1 MKKILFSLAVL
12 FGCAT
17 VSFAQTNFVATLQH
31 KGVFSHY
38 YGNSAL
44 QTAYG
49 EAENGDTITLSSGI
63 FAFDDSFEKGITVRG
78 VGIANPHPTVVS
90 GEINLRSKDAKLT
103 TTFEGIHFSW
113 DLNIYNSDSEQGQ
126 GKIYFNKCMVYNHV
140 YATADEAFSTE
151 HGPLVRFTNC
161 NINQNTFFYDNSYP
175 YFVFA
180 NCYVFQP
187 HCESESIGPNLTS
200 FENCIIN
207 YRYDPTKVIG
217 DSWYFT
223 YAQYAFYLNFFN
235 SIFVFD
241 NLPNRGS
248 DAFPS
253 TATATN
259 CISISERSDYRSTF
273 ANIYDSSTNKYVTG
287 ISEIFKTYVYGY
299 WSDDYF
305 ALTDEAAATYLG
317 TDGTQIGVQGGFCPY
332 TPVMNYPIVTTLE
345 AGKTSK
351 DGILRVEVGIDEY

>member
-49 EAENGDTITLSSGI
+49 EAENGDTITLSSGT
-63 FAFDDSFEKGITVRG
+63 FAFDGSFEKGITVRG

-113 DLNIYNSDSEQGQ
+113 NLNIYNSDSEQGQ

-161 NINQNTFFYDNSYP
+161 NINQNTIFYDNSYP

-200 FENCIIN
+200 FENCVVS
-207 YRYDPTKVIG
+207 YRHNPVGETRIG
-217 DSWYFT
+217 SWYDLLACKA
-223 YAQYAFYLNFFN
+223 YYLNFFN
-235 SIFVFD
+235 CIITFD
-241 NLPNRGS
+241 SRPNGNT
-248 DAFPS
+248 DLIPS

-259 CISISERSDYRSTF
+259 CLSVYERNDRYCF
-273 ANIYDSSTNKYVTG
+273 QNVYENSTNRYAYDF
-287 ISEIFKTYVYGY
+287 SQIFKTYRFGY

-317 TDGTQIGVQGGFCPY
+317 TDGTQIGMQGGFAPY
-332 TPVMNYPIVTTLE
+332 TPIVTYPIVTTLN